1 MIQYNRDP
9 QQIIP
14 SSAVK
19 IIGLGGA
26 GANMLEQIALDG
38 LDGAELLALNTDLRT
53 LNACLA
59 REKVQLGVNL
69 TKGLGAGGDPELGH
83 QAMLES
89 EEQVRALIKG
99 RRIVFLCTGLGG
111 GTGSGAAP
119 IVTRIAREEGAFV
132 VVFATMPFAFEG
144 RRRREQAETALNEL
158 AVLSNAL
165 VTFDNNRMGEL
176 VLAKQGIHEA
186 FAAADHMICE
196 SIKAV
201 IRLVI
206 RPGLINVGLDDLM
219 SALRTNRSRCLFGSG
234 IAAGKDRATKA
245 LRNALNS
252 PLLDQGTLL
261 KNAQTVLVHLSGG
274 EDLTLFEIELLM
286 QRLQKFVPEKAHVL
300 FGAAIDPAMG
310 DSLSITLISALPEDS
325 LAMAP
330 REALSRSS
338 SESSFLDP
346 SQGFTSPAE
355 RQSAVA
361 PALPA
366 DQWEQDEE
374 IETPAPVKIVA
385 AIKPPESEAIK
396 PKPAPQPIVAFELE
410 PGLEPEPTT
419 EPEPTPEPEPGPEPE
434 PVIIPK
440 LEPEPVI
447 IPKSEPAP
455 SPAPPVSSLS
465 KFRKAATS
473 MAAAITPS
481 LFDNE
486 RPFAEP
492 DYIAKTKEPEPPKPD
507 LGAFTFTEP
516 ELPADPEPE
525 IEDAFEPEIQDEIPA
540 EEESIDETPGDIEE
554 FAAEYVEA
562 DEDPLPIEETEL
574 PDPPKPSFIPLPKRR
589 PSVPTRWG
597 SPKLK
602 EDPATFPDDL
612 LDDVELTETDYEP
625 EAELPQAEPQPP
637 KLKLGI
643 KAAGPQNELSLESSP
658 RGRFEGE
665 SPNVFEGEDLD
676 LPPFLRKKK

>member
-1 MIQYNRDP
+1 MIPYSRDP
-9 QQIIP
+9 QQTIP

-26 GANMLEQIALDG
+26 GANMLERIALDG
-38 LDGAELLALNTDLRT
+38 MEGAELLALNTDIRT
-53 LNACLA
+53 LASCVA
-59 REKVQLGVNL
+59 RDKIQLGVNL

-89 EEQVRALIKG
+89 EDQIRDAIKG

-144 RRRREQAETALNEL
+144 KRRREQAETALNEL

-186 FAAADHMICE
+186 FAAADTMICE

-234 IAAGKDRATKA
+234 ISQGKDRASKA
-245 LRNALNS
+245 LKNALNS

-261 KNAQTVLVHLSGG
+261 KDAQTVLVHLSGG

-286 QRLQKFVPEKAHVL
+286 QRLQKFVPDKAHVL

-330 REALSRSS
+330 RETLSQRSQ
-338 SESSFLDP
+338 ENPVLDP
-346 SQGFTSPAE
+346 SDGFTSPRSKPATQE
-355 RQSAVA
+355 PRKAPSEPTPAAKA
-361 PALPA
+361 PA
-366 DQWEQDEE
+366 
-374 IETPAPVKIVA
+374 
-385 AIKPPESEAIK
+385 PEPE
-396 PKPAPQPIVAFELE
+396 PAPQPAAK
-410 PGLEPEPTT
+410 
-419 EPEPTPEPEPGPEPE
+419 TPEPEP
-434 PVIIPK
+434 
-440 LEPEPVI
+440 
-447 IPKSEPAP
+447 A
-455 SPAPPVSSLS
+455 PVSPIS
-465 KFRKAATS
+465 KFREALAS
-473 MAAAITPS
+473 SS
-481 LFDNE
+481 LFGSDD

-492 DYIAKTKEPEPPKPD
+492 DFAPSNPPAAAEPEPD
-507 LGAFTFTEP
+507 AFTFTESIASEDSQDDDIANAL
-516 ELPADPEPE
+516 ELPGETRYSAAAEPDP
-525 IEDAFEPEIQDEIPA
+525 
-540 EEESIDETPGDIEE
+540 TPIEE
-554 FAAEYVEA
+554 F
-562 DEDPLPIEETEL
+562 DNGIEN
-574 PDPPKPSFIPLPKRR
+574 PAPASFTPGPKRR
-589 PSVPTRWG
+589 PSLSSPWG
-597 SPKLK
+597 KPKESAAPDTTAEALK
-602 EDPATFPDDL
+602 PAAAA
-612 LDDVELTETDYEP
+612 TEKYAPPASEP
-625 EAELPQAEPQPP
+625 AASEPAEQP

-643 KAAGPQNELSLESSP
+643 KSPGSQSELSLDSTP

-665 SPNVFEGEDLD
+665 NPNVFDGEDLD

>member
-1 MIQYNRDP
+1 ED
-9 QQIIP
+9 QI
-14 SSAVK
+14 
-19 IIGLGGA
+19 
-26 GANMLEQIALDG
+26 
-38 LDGAELLALNTDLRT
+38 
-53 LNACLA
+53 
-59 REKVQLGVNL
+59 
-69 TKGLGAGGDPELGH
+69 
-83 QAMLES
+83 
-89 EEQVRALIKG
+89 RASIKG

-234 IAAGKDRATKA
+234 IADGKDRATKA

-252 PLLDQGTLL
+252 PLLDQGSLL
-261 KNAQTVLVHLSGG
+261 KEAQTVLVHLSGG
-274 EDLTLFEIELLM
+274 ENLTLFEIELLM

-330 REALSRSS
+330 RESLSHSSPENAL
-338 SESSFLDP
+338 LDP
-346 SQGFTSPAE
+346 SQGFTPPA
-355 RQSAVA
+355 QNAPVSVA
-361 PALPA
+361 PPEPEKVEAKPAPEPALPVKA
-366 DQWEQDEE
+366 AVE
-374 IETPAPVKIVA
+374 PALSLELNPA
-385 AIKPPESEAIK
+385 
-396 PKPAPQPIVAFELE
+396 PKPASVEA
-410 PGLEPEPTT
+410 T
-419 EPEPTPEPEPGPEPE
+419 
-434 PVIIPK
+434 
-440 LEPEPVI
+440 
-447 IPKSEPAP
+447 
-455 SPAPPVSSLS
+455 PVSSLS
-465 KFRKAATS
+465 KFRRAATHI
-473 MAAAITPS
+473 AAAAVPS
-481 LFDNE
+481 LFEDD

-492 DYIAKTKEPEPPKPD
+492 DVAAKPKFEEPVEAELDAFRFTEPAAAEPEIIDEEPEVLQDSPAAEEVVTEEEISEETAGAAAEYVAAEEDPEPIEAVEPEPPSHS
-507 LGAFTFTEP
+507 GFT
-516 ELPADPEPE
+516 
-525 IEDAFEPEIQDEIPA
+525 
-540 EEESIDETPGDIEE
+540 
-554 FAAEYVEA
+554 
-562 DEDPLPIEETEL
+562 
-574 PDPPKPSFIPLPKRR
+574 PLPKRKTTL
-589 PSVPTRWG
+589 VNRWG
-597 SPKLK
+597 SPKTV
-602 EDPATFPDDL
+602 EPTPFPDDIV
-612 LDDVELTETDYEP
+612 DDDLSPASTLEPTPPAEP
-625 EAELPQAEPQPP
+625 EPP
-637 KLKLGI
+637 KLKLGV
-643 KAAGPQNELSLESSP
+643 KASGSQNELSLDSAP

-665 SPNVFEGEDLD
+665 TPNVFDGEDLD

>member
-1 MIQYNRDP
+1 MIPYTRDP
-9 QQIIP
+9 QQTIP
-14 SSAVK
+14 VSAVK

-26 GANMLEQIALDG
+26 GANMLERIALDG
-38 LDGAELLALNTDLRT
+38 LDGAELLALNTDVRT
-53 LNACLA
+53 LANCLA
-59 REKVQLGVNL
+59 REKIQLGVNL
-69 TKGLGAGGDPELGH
+69 TRGLGAGGDPELGH
-83 QAMLES
+83 QAVLES
-89 EEQVRALIKG
+89 EEQLRASIKG

-201 IRLVI
+201 IRLVV

-234 IAAGKDRATKA
+234 IAEGKDRATKA
-245 LRNALNS
+245 LKNALNS
-252 PLLDQGTLL
+252 PLLDQGALL
-261 KNAQTVLVHLSGG
+261 KDAQTVLVHLSGG

-286 QRLQKFVPEKAHVL
+286 QRLQKFIPDKAHVL

-325 LAMAP
+325 LTIVP
-330 REALSRSS
+330 RDSLSHRSR
-338 SESSFLDP
+338 ENPILDP
-346 SQGFTSPAE
+346 SQGFTPPPEKVAAA
-355 RQSAVA
+355 AVA
-361 PALPA
+361 
-366 DQWEQDEE
+366 E
-374 IETPAPVKIVA
+374 PV
-385 AIKPPESEAIK
+385 
-396 PKPAPQPIVAFELE
+396 
-410 PGLEPEPTT
+410 
-419 EPEPTPEPEPGPEPE
+419 PEPEKEAEPE
-434 PVIIPK
+434 PVWAA
-440 LEPEPVI
+440 EPEAQPV
-447 IPKSEPAP
+447 PESA
-455 SPAPPVSSLS
+455 PVSPLS
-465 KFRKAATS
+465 KFSRAVAPVAAVS
-473 MAAAITPS
+473 APS

-492 DYIAKTKEPEPPKPD
+492 DDEPEMKVESAPTSNV
-507 LGAFTFTEP
+507 ATFSFTDDAAPEP
-516 ELPADPEPE
+516 ELTADEPAVERPEAAPLAEVADEAYAAADEPDPEP
-525 IEDAFEPEIQDEIPA
+525 IEAMETTETEPQV
-540 EEESIDETPGDIEE
+540 STFTPG
-554 FAAEYVEA
+554 
-562 DEDPLPIEETEL
+562 
-574 PDPPKPSFIPLPKRR
+574 PKRR
-589 PSVPTRWG
+589 PSLTNPWG
-597 SPKLK
+597 KPKPAEFP
-602 EDPATFPDDL
+602 EDL
-612 LDDVELTETDYEP
+612 SETDTEQMEDA
-625 EAELPQAEPQPP
+625 EAEAEITPEPAAPAPPADPEPP

-643 KAAGPQNELSLESSP
+643 KPSGSQSELSLDSAP

-665 SPNVFEGEDLD
+665 TPNVFDGEDLD